1 MLERESMMRS
11 ISPAVWSL
19 GWRFDPALHAP
30 MSRFGSAK
38 LLPLPEVW
46 YGDGSLVN
54 QTGTWST
61 LRHVEI
67 WKIAGG
73 YRGCEILR
81 KCPFVPPG
89 VQPRAR

>member
-46 YGDGSLVN
+46 YGDGSLIN
-54 QTGTWST
+54 QTGSATCRNLEDSGWVSW
-61 LRHVEI
+61 L
-67 WKIAGG
+67 
-73 YRGCEILR
+73 
-81 KCPFVPPG
+81 
-89 VQPRAR
+89 